1 MPSAQPGNLMK
12 ILVAVAFILILASL
26 GSALVFLMRDKG
38 RSNRTVQALALRVG
52 FSVLLFVLLLVAHRL
67 GWIQPTGIIY

>member
-1 MPSAQPGNLMK
+1 MK